1 MTTADCDLT
10 ATDYW
15 PACREALRPLFGEV
29 ADVPSG
35 PDPVKAA
42 AEAVGWRA
50 VRVAPGSTV
59 AGTALVLDAAGRAVL
74 LRSGRHPEPADVR
87 AVWHLSAKDVG
98 RPRVPVAV
106 VVTGLLAALISCGSS
121 VLAVRYGWLAPALAV
136 VPIILLLGLR
146 DRLATDAQHRLQATL
161 EPSLWG
167 LLLDPARTGLRAT
180 EPELRA
186 AATTVVSR
194 LRTLVAA
201 AALDALLVTAM
212 VAAAFFALLTIGVGT
227 AWAVLAVAV
236 AGLVVLVWSARSPA
250 ADLPGDGLD
259 RLLTGTDEIHL
270 YAAERRMLARLLPE
284 RTAARPEPRS
294 AALAA
299 AIPLLLLAT
308 VLGTAHADDLLA
320 ACAVLAQLVLV
331 LGRSDNTVRSVFAVG
346 GEAVRGIRA
355 LLTAAK
361 TTEEPDLGLLGSG
374 TATNTPAA
382 PELVPGE
389 FVVITGPSGS
399 GKTTLLDRLSA
410 ADRDGTGYLRQDAD
424 LPRGT
429 VRTVVLGRSS
439 DADEQ
444 GWDALRKAGLADVIR
459 DLPMGLSTVVS
470 GGAGGFSASQLKL
483 LQLARAFARRPRVL
497 LLDEP
502 PDVVA
507 DALRGLEGVTRVVV
521 SQAQRFFDVADRVL
535 VLGHSAPPNSAPPND
550 VPTNTETRWGS
561 S

>member
-1 MTTADCDLT
+1 MTTVDREPT
-10 ATDYW
+10 ATDSW

-35 PDPVKAA
+35 PDPVKVA

-186 AATTVVSR
+186 AGTTVVSR

-212 VAAAFFALLTIGVGT
+212 VAAAFFALLTIGAGT

-236 AGLVVLVWSARSPA
+236 AGLVVLARSARGPA
-250 ADLPGDGLD
+250 ADLTGDGLD
-259 RLLTGTDEIHL
+259 RLLTGIDEIHL

-361 TTEEPDLGLLGSG
+361 TTEEPDLVPLGSG

-382 PELVPGE
+382 ELVPGE

-429 VRTVVLGRSS
+429 VRTVVLGRS
-439 DADEQ
+439 AATDEQ
-444 GWDALRKAGLADVIR
+444 AWDALRKAGLADVLR

-507 DALRGLEGVTRVVV
+507 DALRRLEGVTRVVV
-521 SQAQRFFDVADRVL
+521 SRSSLFLDVADRVL